1 MDVGLTVVDRPAAAA
16 LTRRALGLPVGA
28 TLDQTIAA
36 SLRRA
41 ASTNCPTTP
50 GGLTAAVMKTVV
62 PVLDDEEDLA
72 EVVPQVLERLVA
84 VGDLVETIEE
94 RGGIRRTVL
103 YLGRPQFV
111 LRDNGDALL
120 LGVRPDG
127 LPLVS
132 DEILEEVEEFGYIRR
147 LTSRPEL
154 SDVLEAEGLREVK
167 STRWLR
173 PPEEVSVDDFVA
185 IYDSRLSAAGPSGD
199 IDGLRILD
207 PATPTTYYRGR
218 WRQPGAQHSGNFVSR
233 RGQRFGAELW
243 AYVALV
249 DGEPAK
255 LLDLPS
261 LTTDRGC
268 DEAWRLQAALDAAA
282 GRPQQIVVRGTG
294 HGRVALGLYAPPPRW
309 LQRRWELIG
318 QFSKVAGALFAY
330 DFTPSDAGEE
340 LRFASDRLWLTRQ
353 IASSEDSP

>member
-1 MDVGLTVVDRPAAAA
+1 MDVGLTVVDRPVAAA
-16 LTRRALGLPVGA
+16 LTRRALGLAVGA
-28 TLDQTIAA
+28 TLDQMIAA

-50 GGLTAAVMKTVV
+50 GGLTAAVTKSVV
-62 PVLDDEEDLA
+62 PVLEDEEDLA
-72 EVVPQVLERLVA
+72 EVVPQILERLVA
-84 VGDLVETIEE
+84 VGDLVETIEQ
-94 RGGIRRTVL
+94 RGGVRRTVL

-111 LRDNGDALL
+111 LRENGDALL

-132 DEILEEVEEFGYIRR
+132 DENLEVEEFGYIRR

-173 PPEEVSVDDFVA
+173 PPDEVSVDDFA
-185 IYDSRLSAAGPSGD
+185 ATYDSRLSAAGPSGD

-207 PATPTTYYRGR
+207 PATPNTYYRGR

-249 DGEPAK
+249 NGEPAK

-268 DEAWRLQAALDAAA
+268 DEAWRLQAALDAVA

-294 HGRVALGLYAPPPRW
+294 DGRVALGLYAPPPRW

-318 QFSKVAGALFAY
+318 QPSKVAGALFAY
-330 DFTPSDAGEE
+330 EFMPSDAGEE

-353 IASSEDSP
+353 IALSEDSP

>member
-1 MDVGLTVVDRPAAAA
+1 MDVGLTVVERATAAV
-16 LTRRALGLPVGA
+16 LTRRALGVPADA
-28 TLDQTIAA
+28 TPDQMIAA

-50 GGLTAAVMKTVV
+50 GALTAAVTKSVV
-62 PVLDDEEDLA
+62 PVLEDQEGLA
-72 EVVPQVLERLVA
+72 DVVPQVLERLVA

-94 RGGIRRTVL
+94 RGGVRRTAL
-103 YLGRPQFV
+103 YLGRPRFV
-111 LRDNGDALL
+111 LRESGDALL

-132 DEILEEVEEFGYIRR
+132 DEMLEEVEDFGYIRR
-147 LTSRPEL
+147 LASRPDL
-154 SDVLEAEGLREVK
+154 SDVLEAEGLRQVK

-173 PPEEVSVDDFVA
+173 PPEEVSADDFVA
-185 IYDSRLSAAGPSGD
+185 MYDSRLSAAGPSGD
-199 IDGLRILD
+199 IEGLRILD
-207 PATPTTYYRGR
+207 PATANTYYRGR
-218 WRQPGAQHSGNFVSR
+218 WRQPGAQHSGNFISR

-243 AYVALV
+243 AYVSLV
-249 DGEPAK
+249 DGQPAM
-255 LLDLPS
+255 LLDLPA

-268 DEAWRLQAALDAAA
+268 DEAWRLQAALDAVA

-294 HGRVALGLYAPPPRW
+294 HGRVALGLYSPPPRW

-318 QFSKVAGALFAY
+318 EPSKVAGALFAY
-330 DFTPSDAGEE
+330 EFTPSDAREE
-340 LRFASDRLWLTRQ
+340 LRFASDRLWLTRN